1 VYYKVKGWQIWLQY
15 SGVGTMGTGGGT
27 LYPPSS
33 GLVPLY
39 PSSLRC
45 GLCQDFKQTTLTTRL
60 YKVRTNLYPHLRK
73 RSDAPAS
80 VADKLNFAYVRLF
93 TSDMLKFWTFTLHCH
108 PRDALPA
115 QYYACVCLSVSVT
128 CLCSVETSG
137 RIKLV
142 FFAWRLLR
150 PIQHR
155 VVRKCFC
162 PKMWS

>member
-1 VYYKVKGWQIWLQY
+1 MTDLTSVQWRRNYGDR
-15 SGVGTMGTGGGT
+15 GGT